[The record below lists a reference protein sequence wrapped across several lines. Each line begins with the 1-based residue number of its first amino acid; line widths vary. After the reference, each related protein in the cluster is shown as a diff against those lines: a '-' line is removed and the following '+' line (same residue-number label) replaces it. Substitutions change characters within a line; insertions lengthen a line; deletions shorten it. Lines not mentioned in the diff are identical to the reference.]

1 MIVTRPSGRRLSV
14 GAVVVGVD
22 VLLELPKGSLVDAG
36 GGLDGGPRYGAVEEP
51 LDGSNTSLQFSFVQT
66 LSVPYQFSFP
76 ATFLETVLKTF
87 SAASFDQLLQVIHH
101 ISPSAPHVTPERLGE
116 YRKMPVRLR
125 RQQVRHVL
133 DDFLECPPR
142 R

>member
-87 SAASFDQLLQVIHH
+87 FPSLVEYQRDDQRQ
-101 ISPSAPHVTPERLGE
+101 PSLAPWRFRQRSQTW
-116 YRKMPVRLR
+116 
-125 RQQVRHVL
+125 RQQFSVRSGIHGSSE
-133 DDFLECPPR
+133 DRCSR
-142 R
+142 ST